1 MGGNIQRMEKINAT
15 LRPSSVLNSD
25 PGGIENITPYVT
37 STSDSIVQIWTPKT
51 TAYYISP
58 IEIGVL

>member
-1 MGGNIQRMEKINAT
+1 MLGGDFLKMEKINAT

-37 STSDSIVQIWTPKT
+37 TISDSIVFKG
-51 TAYYISP
+51 YS
-58 IEIGVL
+58 